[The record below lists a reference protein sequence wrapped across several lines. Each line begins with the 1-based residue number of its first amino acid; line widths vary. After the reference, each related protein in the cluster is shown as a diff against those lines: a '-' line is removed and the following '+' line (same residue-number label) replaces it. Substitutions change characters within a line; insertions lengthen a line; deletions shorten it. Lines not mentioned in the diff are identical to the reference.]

1 MLCLLSELS
10 DNPRG
15 DSGDTEDVSHLVTG
29 TELAALA
36 QKEPMLDEAVKKPCA
51 ESRLC
56 VWGHTGIPGFPH
68 RPEAYGVTGGTRSK
82 GNVQPA
88 PSWRS
93 LDLKGPNCE
102 RTALRHYLRSGLPWA
117 AATCVVFL
125 LRGFG
130 PERGL
135 IISHIPNGPRPH
147 LFNCK

>member
-1 MLCLLSELS
+1 M
-10 DNPRG
+10 
-15 DSGDTEDVSHLVTG
+15 
-29 TELAALA
+29 AALA
-36 QKEPMLDEAVKKPCA
+36 QKEPMLDKAVKTPCA

-117 AATCVVFL
+117 DATCVVFL

-135 IISHIPNGPRPH
+135 TVPDFGFPWALSRMPR
-147 LFNCK
+147 